1 MATANYSQAFFEYL
15 EEWENHLK
23 EISLQEAAPI
33 PAHTVVISSDMIKG
47 FCTIGPLASD
57 RIASI
62 IPRIVSLF
70 EKCWRHGISN
80 IVLIQDEHEQDA
92 VEFGAYPAHCV
103 RGSEEAQAVDEFK
116 DLPFY
121 DKMIIIRKNSIAAEL
136 NTALKAWMDAHPD
149 IDTYI
154 IVGDCTDICIYQL
167 AMYLRMNAN
176 ANQQMRRV
184 IVPADYVETYDR
196 SPAIARIEGGF
207 PHPGDL
213 LHDIFLY
220 HMALNGIEIVRR
232 IG

>member
-1 MATANYSQAFFEYL
+1 MATANYRQAFFEYL

-23 EISLQEAAPI
+23 EISLEEAAPN

-47 FCTIGPLASD
+47 FCTIGPLASS
-57 RIASI
+57 RITSV
-62 IPRIVSLF
+62 IPHIVSLF
-70 EKCWRHGISN
+70 ERCWAYGIQN
-80 IVLIQDEHEQDA
+80 IVLIQDEHEPDA
-92 VEFGAYPAHCV
+92 VEFNAYPAHCV
-103 RGSEEAQAVDEFK
+103 RGSEEAQAVDEIK

-121 DKMIIIRKNSIAAEL
+121 DKLIIIRKNSIAAEV

-149 IDTYI
+149 IETFI
-154 IVGDCTDICIYQL
+154 IVGDCTDICVYQL

-176 ANQQMRRV
+176 ANQQIRRV

-196 SPAIARIEGGF
+196 EPAIARIEGGF

-232 IG
+232 IN